1 MATVTVRGDF
11 EFKGEKII
19 GIHKEM
25 NKDSQKGRKKSE
37 SHPSNQNK
45 RKLFF
50 LKKQLYISAEM
61 AVKAFL
67 DSQFTL

>member
-37 SHPSNQNK
+37 SHPSNQK
-45 RKLFF
+45 
-50 LKKQLYISAEM
+50 
-61 AVKAFL
+61 
-67 DSQFTL
+67 